1 MLGDEDLKNM
11 GLKFGHRKYL
21 VDVLRRLDILSTFLE
36 DADLVDHKERLKKLG
51 FDSEWSILGV
61 LPEYADQMGLTQ
73 EEMTRW
79 MKAQAKMVG
88 A

>member
-1 MLGDEDLKNM
+1 M

-21 VDVLRRLDILSTFLE
+21 VDVLRRLDILSVFLD
-36 DADLVDHKERLKKLG
+36 DAGLVTHKERLKKMG

-73 EEMTRW
+73 EEIDRW
-79 MKAQAKMVG
+79 IEAQAKMVG
-88 A
+88 EVWV